1 MAGMGVAE
9 RKSSRQG
16 PRMTATVERDA
27 QLLLAIAERQD
38 REAFAELFDR
48 FQRPAYSLAQYLTRD
63 RDLAE
68 EAVQEAF
75 LRIWRS
81 AKTFRA
87 DGKPRSWVLRI
98 VAGKSLEILR
108 RKRRNREK
116 MERVQQQAAGCADAP
131 MAAGA
136 EQGELLVTLRR
147 NLDRLPD
154 LERQL
159 IALYYGGE
167 MSQDEIAA
175 QLQMPQR
182 TVSFRIQKVLEQLR
196 ERLST
201 AGFAAMLPLAGG
213 TLSGELLNEALCSG
227 PSVPPG
233 LGEALTAKLG
243 DAAVDV
249 SRRAA
254 VAKAGF
260 SATVWAAAA
269 VAVVAAGGGAYYW
282 MQRKPAAP
290 VAPPVVA
297 ASKTE
302 AAAGGAKAETNEH
315 FDVTWSFAQGAP
327 KELSVIQGQ
336 WSWREGFDDVGEMHI
351 STRASSD
358 EKRRDVFVILP
369 MKIPARPFH
378 MEVKVGASR
387 GWAHGMDLL
396 WLSKDG
402 IPGFERHGSVY
413 SLLENLNTLQIDV
426 VGEWVIFHVND
437 IPYAAHRYAKAYP
450 TDRMGMLISTYDVR
464 EITIREL
471 AADDPILRGFDA
483 GKVIQAL
490 KKDRKLYEFKEL
502 PLRPIDWSR
511 VPEEY
516 R

>member
-1 MAGMGVAE
+1 MMAT
-9 RKSSRQG
+9 QD
-16 PRMTATVERDA
+16 RDA

-38 REAFAELFDR
+38 RDAFGELFER
-48 FQRPAYSLAQYLTRD
+48 YQRPAYSLAQYLTRD

-75 LRIWRS
+75 LRVWRS

-116 MERVQQQAAGCADAP
+116 MERAQQQAADRIEAP
-131 MAAGA
+131 VQAGA

-147 NLDRLPD
+147 HLDRLPD
-154 LERQL
+154 MERQL

-175 QLQMPQR
+175 QLEMPQR

-201 AGFAAMLPLAGG
+201 AGFAAALPLAGG
-213 TLSGELLNEALCSG
+213 TLSGDLLTEALCNG

-243 DAAVDV
+243 SAAAEV
-249 SRRAA
+249 SQR
-254 VAKAGF
+254 
-260 SATVWAAAA
+260 AAAA
-269 VAVVAAGGGAYYW
+269 KAWLSPLAWVAAA
-282 MQRKPAAP
+282 
-290 VAPPVVA
+290 VTV
-297 ASKTE
+297 
-302 AAAGGAKAETNEH
+302 AAAGTGAYLVLNKEAPAAASSPAAKTDAPVREAESVQDEPFAVN
-315 FDVTWSFAQGAP
+315 WSFAKGAP
-327 KELSVIQGQ
+327 KELLVIQGQ
-336 WSWREGFDDVGEMHI
+336 WSWRQGFDGVGEMHMAP
-351 STRASSD
+351 RDSS
-358 EKRRDVFVILP
+358 EGSRRDVFAILP
-369 MKIPARPFH
+369 MKIPPKPFR
-378 MEVKVGASR
+378 MEIKVGASR
-387 GWAHGMDLL
+387 TEAHGMDLL

-402 IPGFERHGSVY
+402 AVPFTRHGTVY
-413 SLLENLNTLQIDV
+413 SLLENLNALQIDV
-426 VGEWVIFHVND
+426 IGEWVVYHING
-437 IPYAAHRYAKAYP
+437 IPYAAHQYAKAYP
-450 TDRMGMLISTYDVR
+450 ADRMGMLITTYDVR

-471 AADDPILRGFDA
+471 ASDDPVLRAFDPE
-483 GKVIQAL
+483 KVIKEL
-490 KKDRKLYEFKEL
+490 KRNKKTYEFKQL

>member
-1 MAGMGVAE
+1 
-9 RKSSRQG
+9 
-16 PRMTATVERDA
+16 MTATHDRDA

-38 REAFAELFDR
+38 RDAFGELFDR

-75 LRIWRS
+75 LRVWRS

-116 MERVQQQAAGCADAP
+116 MERVQQQAAGCAEAP
-131 MAAGA
+131 VAAGA

-147 NLDRLPD
+147 HLDRLPD

-175 QLQMPQR
+175 QLEMPQR

-196 ERLST
+196 ERLSS
-201 AGFAAMLPLAGG
+201 AGFAAALPLAGG
-213 TLSGELLNEALCSG
+213 TLSGDLLSEALCSG

-243 DAAVDV
+243 TAAAEV
-249 SRRAA
+249 SQRAA
-254 VAKAGF
+254 VAKA
-260 SATVWAAAA
+260 SLSPLAWAA
-269 VAVVAAGGGAYYW
+269 VAVTV
-282 MQRKPAAP
+282 
-290 VAPPVVA
+290 
-297 ASKTE
+297 
-302 AAAGGAKAETNEH
+302 AAAGTGAYLMLNKEAPSAASVSAAKSDAPARETKSAQDKPFSVN
-315 FDVTWSFAQGAP
+315 WSFAKGAP
-327 KELSVIQGQ
+327 KELSVIMGQ
-336 WSWREGFDDVGEMHI
+336 WTWREGFDGVGEMHMA
-351 STRASSD
+351 RRESSGD
-358 EKRRDVFVILP
+358 NRRDVFAILP
-369 MKIPARPFH
+369 MKIPAKPFH
-378 MEVKVGASR
+378 MEIKVGASR
-387 GWAHGMDLL
+387 GSAHGLDLL

-402 IPGFERHGSVY
+402 ILPFARHCLVY
-413 SLLENLNTLQIDV
+413 SLLENRNTVQVDV
-426 VGEWVIFHVND
+426 IGEWVAYYING
-437 IPYAAHRYAKAYP
+437 IPYAVHQYAKAYP
-450 TDRMGMLISTYDVR
+450 SDRMGILITTYDVR
-464 EITIREL
+464 EISVREL
-471 AADDPILRGFDA
+471 AENDPILTGFDPE
-483 GKVIQAL
+483 KVIKELQRD
-490 KKDRKLYEFKEL
+490 KQQYEFKEL
-502 PLRPIDWSR
+502 PLRPMEWSL